1 MGRLTGQR
9 ALVTGAAAGIGAA
22 IARRLVDEGAR
33 VAVADID
40 RAAAAST
47 AAELGE
53 RATPYALDVSSDESV
68 RTTVD
73 AIASDFGGLD
83 VLVNNA
89 GVGVAGDV
97 VQTSLDEFERL
108 VAVNLRGTFL
118 VMKHGIP
125 HLRAA
130 GGGAVVNVSSIAA
143 LVGLPG
149 RAAYSAAKGAIYALT
164 RASAI
169 DHVAEGIRVNC
180 VAPGTVETP
189 WIDRIVAGTPDPAA
203 EKERMRARQPH
214 GRFVQP
220 EEIAAMVAYLASD
233 EAASVIGAC
242 MVVDGGATAR

>member
-68 RTTVD
+68 RTTVA

-97 VQTSLDEFERL
+97 VQTALDEFERL

>member
-97 VQTSLDEFERL
+97 VQTALDEFERL